1 LKYVLFLPL
10 LAIIAVCANTPQK
23 QNTFTVS
30 PAQCTSGFSFGFD
43 EPEAEGINVQQLV
56 NLTEWVQNNPQIP
69 ILSFTI
75 SKNGKVVYQL
85 FTSSLTGEESH
96 YVMSVTK
103 SVTSSLVGVAIDRG
117 YLKNTDQNIA
127 ELLPPDLFLKPADR
141 SRFSSLTI
149 KDVLGMSALNA
160 PVVPHDPSPEAKQ
173 RFQEW
178 FESKNRVRYALTQP
192 LLSNPGTDFLYT
204 DITPS
209 LAAGVVEY
217 ATHQTLFDFANE
229 NLFEPMQFANQ
240 EWMHEDP
247 SGIDNGAYGLRLR
260 PIDMQKFGNLFLND
274 GCWNGQQLIS
284 SKWIEQSFTPWIT
297 SGENTYSTD
306 YGWYWWKDVW
316 GKGWTSFGAVGWK
329 GQRIEVFPEQKM
341 VVTMTAIINDG
352 SDIRVFSHL
361 IHSYVSNLLEPLPS
375 ASNIASIKA
384 KLKRELEEVRTA
396 PSRIAPGIEPRM
408 IPTVSNKERHSPFT
422 QTTN

>member
-1 LKYVLFLPL
+1 M
-10 LAIIAVCANTPQK
+10 
-23 QNTFTVS
+23 
-30 PAQCTSGFSFGFD
+30 
-43 EPEAEGINVQQLV
+43 

-85 FTSSLTGEESH
+85 YTSSLTGEESH
-96 YVMSVTK
+96 YLMSVTK

-117 YLKNTDQNIA
+117 YVASTDQNIA
-127 ELLPPDLFLKPADR
+127 ELLPPDLFMNTADR
-141 SRFSSLTI
+141 NRFSLLTL

-160 PVVPHDPSPEAKQ
+160 SVAPHDPSPEAKQ
-173 RFQEW
+173 RSNEW
-178 FESKNRVRYALTQP
+178 WESKNRVQYALTQP
-192 LLSNPGTDFLYT
+192 LLSNLGTDFLYT
-204 DITPS
+204 DITPT

-229 NLFEPMQFANQ
+229 NLFEPMQFENQ

-247 SGIDNGAYGLRLR
+247 SGIDNGAFGLRLR
-260 PIDMQKFGNLFLND
+260 PIDMQKFGILFLND

-284 SKWIEQSFTPWIT
+284 SKWIKQSFTPWIT
-297 SGENTYSTD
+297 TGENTYSTD

-316 GKGWTSFGAVGWK
+316 GKGWRSFGAIGWK

-352 SDIRVFSHL
+352 SENRVFSHL
-361 IHSYVSNLLEPLPS
+361 IHSYVMHLMEPLPS
-375 ASNIASIKA
+375 GNNVALIKA
-384 KLKRELEEVRTA
+384 TLKRELEAVRNA
-396 PSRIAPGIEPRM
+396 PSRIAPGTEPRM
-408 IPTVSNKERHSPFT
+408 IPTVSKKERHSPFI
-422 QTTN
+422 QGTN